1 MEQERSFPPESQ
13 EYAAQD
19 GKALHAL
26 ACHGDEE
33 AVEALLE
40 RYRAPLTAFVR
51 AMLYD
56 PRDIEETVLDAFA
69 ELCAS
74 RGRFRGKSSLKT
86 YLFAIARHLALRH
99 RKRQAE
105 LPLQDSL
112 PYDARPG
119 LNLDQSLED
128 LPLRADLQSALSKIS
143 EAPRLALTLLYYQ
156 GMIHQEA
163 GEVLGKTPAQVARL
177 AQQGRQTLKRLLAE

>member
-1 MEQERSFPPESQ
+1 MMRKFLSCLLSAILIFA
-13 EYAAQD
+13 YAPAIPAENHFD
-19 GKALHAL
+19 LSL
-26 ACHGDEE
+26 
-33 AVEALLE
+33 EALPGAKPEVHVL
-40 RYRAPLTAFVR
+40 PLP
-51 AMLYD
+51 D
-56 PRDIEETVLDAFA
+56 
-69 ELCAS
+69 
-74 RGRFRGKSSLKT
+74 K
-86 YLFAIARHLALRH
+86 
-99 RKRQAE
+99 E